1 MNNLIN
7 EKLTLLTENYLAIR
21 SDFIWHENM
30 AKRLAALCYAM
41 EGKKLDVA
49 AVRDSHNL
57 MKDELSVFS
66 GFRGNLAVYIAAS
79 LSLRDNPGE
88 LLRDTVYVHDL
99 LKEAKFWSGD
109 YLSAT
114 AFEIAVNANRTDY
127 EKIVRRTR
135 EFYDEMKSYHRF
147 HIGQDDYIFAAMM
160 ALSDLQIH
168 DAALKANHL
177 FRDLKRELS
186 SFISGGSVLN
196 LAQMLVL
203 GESTE
208 TCVDNMLRLNK
219 VLRKRK
225 VRLDKTY
232 VAPSLGVLGILQADH
247 NTLADDLIDARDY
260 LRAQKGFG
268 VFSVS
273 NQELMLY
280 AVSSVIY
287 AYAEA
292 KGDVIRA
299 GAVTSVTNLIIAQQV
314 AMMVSIAVASS
325 AAAAGG
331 GTC

>member
-1 MNNLIN
+1 MNNLIQ
-7 EKLTLLTENYLAIR
+7 EKLTNFTENYLAIR
-21 SDFIWHENM
+21 SDFIWHDNM

-41 EGKKLDVA
+41 EGKKIDTDA
-49 AVRDSHNL
+49 IRDSHTL

-66 GFRGNLAVYIAAS
+66 GFRGNLAIYIAAS
-79 LSLRDNPGE
+79 LALRDDPSQ
-88 LLRDTVYVHDL
+88 LLADTLYVHDL

-114 AFEIAVNANRTDY
+114 AFEIAANANKNDY
-127 EKIVRRTR
+127 ERTVNRTR

-160 ALSDLQIH
+160 ALSDLDVH
-168 DAALKANHL
+168 TAALKTNQL
-177 FRDLKRELS
+177 FRELKRELS

-232 VAPSLGVLGILQADH
+232 VAPSLGVLGILQVDH
-247 NTLADDLIDARDY
+247 NTLADDLISARDY

-268 VFSVS
+268 AMSVS
-273 NQELMLY
+273 TPELMLY

-287 AYAEA
+287 AYARA
-292 KGDVIRA
+292 KGDMIRA

-314 AMMVSIAVASS
+314 AMMVSITAASS
-325 AAAAGG
+325 AAASGG
-331 GTC
+331 C